1 MHVNE
6 QLFRESSARLRKA
19 ERNVQLAR
27 QFSCMHPRAIVASAA
42 KESFGKKLAGAV
54 KAPTALRAT
63 TRKQHEEQAQS
74 LPQARTTPAHQ
85 ERLMHRAARTVRA
98 CDSAEPE
105 SRKLVFLIAGR

>member
-6 QLFRESSARLRKA
+6 QLFCESSARLRKA

-42 KESFGKKLAGAV
+42 TNDESFAEKLKRAV

-85 ERLMHRAARTVRA
+85 ERLMHRAAKRCAPAIVLNQNRA
-98 CDSAEPE
+98 SW
-105 SRKLVFLIAGR
+105 FF

>member
-6 QLFRESSARLRKA
+6 QLIRESSARLRKA

-42 KESFGKKLAGAV
+42 KESFGKKLARAV
-54 KAPTALRAT
+54 KARTALRAT

-74 LPQARTTPAHQ
+74 TASQNDASAPRAIDASRRKNGARL
-85 ERLMHRAARTVRA
+85 R
-98 CDSAEPE
+98 
-105 SRKLVFLIAGR
+105 